1 MKNPLLK
8 DTFREIGKTKGR
20 FFSIFAI
27 ITLGVS
33 FFTGIKAA
41 SPVMKNTADKYYD
54 DKNLMDITVLSN
66 LGITDKDVDAISKIK
81 GVKNI

>member
-41 SPVMKNTADKYYD
+41 SPVMKNTSDKYYD
-54 DKNLMDITVLSN
+54 DKNLMDITVPSTRFTLFIISLPSFEKS
-66 LGITDKDVDAISKIK
+66 LGIP
-81 GVKNI
+81 